1 MNSYRKFGEMEGE
14 GDREKEMRE
23 EESRGEGRKVLVLN
37 IPSQETK
44 DIKIKQPKIQFIFT
58 NSI

>member
-37 IPSQETK
+37 IPSQEMK